1 MMRRLAAGLAALAL
15 AGCATE
21 REAAELMLPTRTSSL
36 ADVQV
41 VTSPGGITAWLVSE
55 SFVPMIS
62 MEWTWS
68 GGASVEPAGLRGIG
82 WVLAYMMNEGAS

>member
-41 VTSPGGITAWLVSE
+41 VTSPGGMAGFREFRSDDLHGVD
-55 SFVPMIS
+55 
-62 MEWTWS
+62 MER
-68 GGASVEPAGLRGIG
+68 RGFG
-82 WVLAYMMNEGAS
+82 